1 MKAFTKAYPELDSS
15 YAAAVDHEIR
25 PAVLAFSRRRSQ
37 EAKAPVYNYIF
48 AFESLLL
55 GGQLTGHN
63 GDLHFMFHNALYM
76 EAMCK
81 KDITGRLQD
90 DMAGAWASFAKTGS
104 PNGEKLPVWEP
115 YTEEKK
121 ACMIYGDKTVLKE
134 NHDEELVKLIENVPI
149 PEKKL

>member
-1 MKAFTKAYPELDSS
+1 
-15 YAAAVDHEIR
+15 
-25 PAVLAFSRRRSQ
+25 
-37 EAKAPVYNYIF
+37 
-48 AFESLLL
+48 
-55 GGQLTGHN
+55 
-63 GDLHFMFHNALYM
+63 M

-104 PNGEKLPVWEP
+104 PNGEKLLVWEP

-134 NHDEELVKLIENVPI
+134 NHDEELVKLIENAPI